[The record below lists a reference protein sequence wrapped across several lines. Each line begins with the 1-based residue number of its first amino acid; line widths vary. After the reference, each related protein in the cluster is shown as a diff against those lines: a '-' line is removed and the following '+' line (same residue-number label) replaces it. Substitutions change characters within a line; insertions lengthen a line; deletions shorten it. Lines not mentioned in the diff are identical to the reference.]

1 MNIFYFTLI
10 SLILTVNLKT
20 PEIQKSKLILSENI
34 SSSKYDNLVKYITQY
49 QDHLAVSVV
58 PLDNS
63 EYFYLNNS
71 VSFVS
76 ASMIKLLILAEF
88 VKQID
93 DKTITLDQNYIYK
106 IEDKVGGSGI
116 IQDMAIGTNFTYDIL
131 ALYMIKYS
139 DNIATNVLID
149 ILGMENINYACKR
162 FNLTDTSLNRKMMN
176 WTGVE
181 NYISARDTEILLKA
195 IYYKNI
201 GSEKMSDKALE
212 YLKSNADYKGIAE
225 GIPSGIVYAHK
236 TGELDNVRHDGGIVY
251 AKNKYIIIVLTKDYE
266 YNFANQIMKEI
277 SKIAYSITNKGSF
290 WKNNWSLNLILF
302 LILISI
308 W

>member
-10 SLILTVNLKT
+10 SLVLTVNLKT
-20 PEIQKSKLILSENI
+20 PEIQKSKLLLSENI

-93 DKTITLDQNYIYK
+93 DKIITLDQNYTYK

-212 YLKSNADYKGIAE
+212 YLKSNADYKGIPE

-290 WKNNWSLNLILF
+290 WKNNWNLNLILF